1 MKLFSP
7 DCLGKADFIICSA
20 ALLENPSVFAIEFA
34 KWNHFE
40 GLFFWPAPLLLLP
53 FPVCFQGSLL
63 AWADHTNLSS
73 SLKEWCGPGG
83 WALSTHPYP
92 PPPSPPRLHN
102 WILQQ
107 LRLRLSELQYNNP
120 GEKCWAGR
128 QWAWVHPSSV
138 TEGPYS
144 LCECLQSRPAFVLES
159 NKIMEA
165 QGLRKL
171 TMPWS
176 VRLKLFHNLQP
187 FLETLSF
194 RLPEVYPVGS

>member
-7 DCLGKADFIICSA
+7 DCLGKADFIICSP

-63 AWADHTNLSS
+63 AWADHAILSS

-83 WALSTHPYP
+83 WALSTPL
-92 PPPSPPRLHN
+92 PPSPPRLHS

-107 LRLRLSELQYNNP
+107 LRLRLSELQSNP
-120 GEKCWAGR
+120 GEKCWAGGR
-128 QWAWVHPSSV
+128 WAWVHPCSV
-138 TEGPYS
+138 TEGPHGLGACLRSRPS
-144 LCECLQSRPAFVLES
+144 LCSRV
-159 NKIMEA
+159 NKITEA
-165 QGLRKL
+165 QADRCHNVLDFIL
-171 TMPWS
+171 
-176 VRLKLFHNLQP
+176 LHNLQP

-194 RLPEVYPVGS
+194 RLPEVFIQ